1 ARGRGEGVSH
11 HRRDT
16 QRWPFA
22 PRPDYLEDGHRP
34 GRVGRLSAESRRGGP
49 GLSHR
54 AIAVLGDPMGNF
66 SFWEIF
72 LIFIVVLLL
81 FGAKRI
87 PEIAGSMGKG
97 IREFK
102 KSINEVE
109 RSIQEPD
116 RPAARLPKEEA

>member
-1 ARGRGEGVSH
+1 M
-11 HRRDT
+11 
-16 QRWPFA
+16 F
-22 PRPDYLEDGHRP
+22 
-34 GRVGRLSAESRRGGP
+34 
-49 GLSHR
+49 
-54 AIAVLGDPMGNF
+54 GNF

-102 KSINEVE
+102 KSMNEVE
-109 RSIQEPD
+109 RAIQEPE
-116 RPAARLPKEEA
+116 RPAGRIAPEDEPSRARPVATEQADQPEPKRLLS